1 MVDRHWFPTSRRLH
15 RSFHST
21 TNLFGKNRNGGRGRP
36 KQKSTLS
43 KRKPKADGSFV
54 GDDDAETDV
63 LREFNDTFATSYHAP
78 VMPSECVDALLKQGV
93 FADIIRDRKDRWR
106 KKRNNIYAKRRK
118 AGYHVNAAESCD
130 FDGEVNRDEAR
141 TPRLF
146 IDGTLGGGG
155 HSFALLQQ
163 LNANDVLISCDVDP
177 NALFTASQRLSEYLA
192 TTDYILDH
200 KGGALDCGWNEDR
213 PLFIPVQSNFRDLIS
228 VLSSLRHPRSGKLLL
243 GKREPGAVV
252 VDGEIEFQSGASGIL
267 LDLGVSSHQIDK
279 AERGFAFMKEGNL
292 DMRMSGEN
300 ASSPSALTA
309 ADICNEFDETTI
321 SSILRQY
328 GDEPRARR
336 IAGAIVASRPLQ
348 STTDLVHAINSVTPT
363 FARHKRAGLIAT
375 SARVFQALRIVVNEE
390 EGALNEVLEHVVPW
404 ALCRS
409 SSHFLSDAAQ
419 NHAEE
424 DGGVLVVLSYHSLED
439 GMTKRMLRDGHTSA
453 TKGRNS
459 GALLEKDIYGNV
471 IRDTADGDEV
481 KRFEPLTKPMKASEE
496 EVRSNSRARS
506 AILRVGIRI

>member
-1 MVDRHWFPTSRRLH
+1 M
-15 RSFHST
+15 
-21 TNLFGKNRNGGRGRP
+21 K
-36 KQKSTLS
+36 
-43 KRKPKADGSFV
+43 
-54 GDDDAETDV
+54 
-63 LREFNDTFATSYHAP
+63 
-78 VMPSECVDALLKQGV
+78 
-93 FADIIRDRKDRWR
+93 
-106 KKRNNIYAKRRK
+106 
-118 AGYHVNAAESCD
+118 
-130 FDGEVNRDEAR
+130 
-141 TPRLF
+141 
-146 IDGTLGGGG
+146 G

-177 NALFTASQRLSEYLA
+177 NALFTASQRLSEFLA
-192 TTDYILDH
+192 TTEYILDH
-200 KGGALDCGWNEDR
+200 NGETLDCGWKEDR
-213 PLFIPVQSNFRDLIS
+213 PLFIPVQSNFRDLVS

-243 GKREPGAVV
+243 GKRELGAAGE
-252 VDGEIEFQSGASGIL
+252 DGEIEFQSGASGIL

-300 ASSPSALTA
+300 ASRPSALTA

-321 SSILRQY
+321 CSILRQY

-348 STTDLVHAINSVTPT
+348 TTTDLVHAINSVTPT

-390 EGALNEVLEHVVPW
+390 EGALKEVLEHVVPW

-419 NHAEE
+419 NLAEE

-439 GMTKRMLRDGHTSA
+439 GMTKRMLRDGHTSVN
-453 TKGRNS
+453 KGRKS

-496 EVRSNSRARS
+496 ELRSNSRARS